1 MGNPPYDRDESQTD
15 TSERRKGG
23 MVRYDEL
30 RPAAWEY
37 TAELL
42 TLLDIIEHTL
52 QVTPRAA
59 ALLKRII
66 DEALL
71 TAAQLPTP
79 TDAERKAPDVARE
92 EIGQQPLFE

>member
-1 MGNPPYDRDESQTD
+1 MPYLD
-15 TSERRKGG
+15 K
-23 MVRYDEL
+23 L
-30 RPAAWEY
+30 RPGGGEY

-42 TLLDIIEHTL
+42 TLLDIVEHTL

-59 ALLKRII
+59 ALLKQII

-92 EIGQQPLFE
+92 EIGQQSLFE